1 MTFFL
6 HERAKRG
13 IIFSQPNFEVLKNVF
28 QQLLIF
34 HFGGLVQF
42 GLSVLNVQEKVFT
55 IYRREVKKLINERGS
70 TD

>member
-1 MTFFL
+1 MKEL
-6 HERAKRG
+6 RG
-13 IIFSQPNFEVLKNVF
+13 EPYFHNQILKFLKNVF

-42 GLSVLNVQEKVFT
+42 GFSVLNVQEKVFT
-55 IYRREVKKLINERGS
+55 IYSRREIKKLINERGP